1 MAPYRNAVVVLA
13 DVFIRPERNAQ
24 ILTQL
29 LEGFGKLAKIVQT
42 EQKAAPA
49 FGCFRRQTHGGGQAV
64 QQFRALFQQY
74 RRHRCHIQCMVN
86 QQVMA

>member
-29 LEGFGKLAKIVQT
+29 LEGFGKLAQIV
-42 EQKAAPA
+42 
-49 FGCFRRQTHGGGQAV
+49 
-64 QQFRALFQQY
+64 
-74 RRHRCHIQCMVN
+74 
-86 QQVMA
+86 